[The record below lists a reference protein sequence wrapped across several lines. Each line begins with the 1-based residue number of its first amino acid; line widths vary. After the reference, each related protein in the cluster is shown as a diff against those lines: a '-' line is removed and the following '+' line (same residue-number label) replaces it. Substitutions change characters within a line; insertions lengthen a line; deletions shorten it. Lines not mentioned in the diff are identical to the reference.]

1 MSPIGRLLIVIL
13 SGLEILL
20 LIRILLSWIAPH
32 LRYMHHKNELLDLLY
47 KVTDPIL
54 DKVRILIPM
63 GHGAIDVGPWVIFMG
78 IEFLKKLV
86 IAYL

>member
-1 MSPIGRLLIVIL
+1 
-13 SGLEILL
+13 
-20 LIRILLSWIAPH
+20 
-32 LRYMHHKNELLDLLY
+32 MHHKNELLDLLY